1 MNHEAAERE
10 ARKLEGEVIMQIYDD
25 IYKAAPDAMFREVF
39 ASAYRQAAAKPRH
52 RRQLLLLLC

>member
-1 MNHEAAERE
+1 MNHQAAERE

-25 IYKAAPDAMFREVF
+25 IYKAASAAVLREVF
-39 ASAYRQAAAKPRH
+39 PSAYRQAAAKSRR